1 MAQHQLSSFHGN
13 HRSLLLRLFHILLG
27 SDLWTDLTRLL
38 SSDLDGSR
46 GKRKAL
52 GLARDRPGQQQPYN
66 LERVALLLCA
76 PVFSSVKWL
85 VMRIKKTNAWKA
97 HSTLR
102 VASNHS
108 APNAARAPPEDAFV
122 SPAVGLSMLSGWG
135 LCTL

>member
-1 MAQHQLSSFHGN
+1 MGHGA
-13 HRSLLLRLFHILLG
+13 RERP
-27 SDLWTDLTRLL
+27 W
-38 SSDLDGSR
+38 
-46 GKRKAL
+46 A
-52 GLARDRPGQQQPYN
+52 LARDRPGQQQPYN

-135 LCTL
+135 LLHPLES